1 MTLVVLAAG
10 MGSRYKGLKQVDPI
24 SRAGEFI
31 IDFSVYDAIRS
42 GFNKV
47 VFIIKRDLYDTFRQT
62 IGKRLERFVEV
73 RYVFQENQ
81 FLDGAPVPP
90 DRVKPFGTA
99 HALLA
104 CLGEVNEPFVV
115 INADD
120 FYGADAFRCVAE
132 YLQNHPYDG
141 KCHFCMA
148 GYVLD
153 NTLSKSGYVSR
164 GECFVD
170 ASGYLTGITERTKI
184 CEDGD
189 TVKYLDGE
197 AWKPIPRDTTVSMN
211 FFGFTPEI
219 LTYIRDGFLCVVHDP
234 ATDLA
239 KAEYYL
245 PHAVTQMLRDGL
257 CDIRVLHTSAKWFG
271 VTYPEDKPAVAEEI
285 DKMISSGIYP
295 DGLWK

>member
-10 MGSRYKGLKQVDPI
+10 MGSRYKGLKQIDPI

-197 AWKPIPRDTTVSMN
+197 AWKPIPRETTVSMN

-219 LTYIRDGFLCVVHDP
+219 LTYIRDGFLRFIHDP

>member
-197 AWKPIPRDTTVSMN
+197 AWKPIPRETTVSMN

-219 LTYIRDGFLCVVHDP
+219 LTYIRDGFLRFIHDP

>member
-10 MGSRYKGLKQVDPI
+10 MGSRYKGLKQIDPI

-62 IGKRLERFVEV
+62 IGKRLERFIEV

-81 FLDGAPVPP
+81 FLDGVSVPSE
-90 DRVKPFGTA
+90 RVKPFGTA

-104 CLGEVNEPFVV
+104 CLDVVNEPFVV

-120 FYGADAFRCVAE
+120 FYGADAFRCVSDF
-132 YLQNHPYDG
+132 LRSHPYDG

-184 CEDGD
+184 CEDGED
-189 TVKYLDGE
+189 AKYLDGE
-197 AWKPIPRDTTVSMN
+197 VWKPIARNTTVSMN

-219 LTYIRDGFLCVVHDP
+219 LTYIRDGFLRFVRDP

-257 CDIRVLHTSAKWFG
+257 CDIRVLNTTAKWFG
-271 VTYPEDKPAVAEEI
+271 VTYPDDKPMVAAEI

>member
-81 FLDGAPVPP
+81 FLDGVSVPP
-90 DRVKPFGTA
+90 ERVKPFGTA

-120 FYGADAFRCVAE
+120 FYGADAFRCVAD

-141 KCHFCMA
+141 KCHFCLA

-189 TVKYLDGE
+189 AVKYLDGE
-197 AWKPIPRDTTVSMN
+197 VWKPIPRDTTVSMN

-219 LTYIRDGFLCVVHDP
+219 LTYIRDGFLRFVHDP

-257 CDIRVLHTSAKWFG
+257 CDIRVLQTSAKWFG

>member
-164 GECFVD
+164 GECFVN

-197 AWKPIPRDTTVSMN
+197 AWKPIPRETTVSMN

-219 LTYIRDGFLCVVHDP
+219 LTYIRDGFLRFIHDP

>member
-1 MTLVVLAAG
+1 M
-10 MGSRYKGLKQVDPI
+10 
-24 SRAGEFI
+24 
-31 IDFSVYDAIRS
+31 
-42 GFNKV
+42 
-47 VFIIKRDLYDTFRQT
+47 
-62 IGKRLERFVEV
+62 
-73 RYVFQENQ
+73 
-81 FLDGAPVPP
+81 
-90 DRVKPFGTA
+90 
-99 HALLA
+99 
-104 CLGEVNEPFVV
+104 
-115 INADD
+115 
-120 FYGADAFRCVAE
+120 
-132 YLQNHPYDG
+132 
-141 KCHFCMA
+141 
-148 GYVLD
+148 
-153 NTLSKSGYVSR
+153 
-164 GECFVD
+164 D

-197 AWKPIPRDTTVSMN
+197 AWKPIPRETTVSMN

-219 LTYIRDGFLCVVHDP
+219 LTYIRDGFLCFVHDP

>member
-219 LTYIRDGFLCVVHDP
+219 LTYIRDGFLRFVHDP

-257 CDIRVLHTSAKWFG
+257 CDIRVLQTSAKWFG

>member
-81 FLDGAPVPP
+81 FLDGVPVPP

-197 AWKPIPRDTTVSMN
+197 AWKPIPRETTVSMN

-219 LTYIRDGFLCVVHDP
+219 LTYIRDGFLCFVHDP

>member
-10 MGSRYKGLKQVDPI
+10 MGSRYKGLKQIDPI

-47 VFIIKRDLYDTFRQT
+47 VFIIKRDLYDTFRRT
-62 IGKRLERFVEV
+62 IGRRLERFIEV
-73 RYVFQENQ
+73 RYAFQENQ
-81 FLDGAPVPP
+81 FLDGVPVPP
-90 DRVKPFGTA
+90 ERVKPFGTA

-104 CLGEVNEPFVV
+104 CLDVVNEPFVV

-120 FYGADAFRCVAE
+120 FYGADAYRCVSD
-132 YLQNHPYDG
+132 YLRSHPNDG

-164 GECFVD
+164 GECSVD

-184 CEDGD
+184 CEEGD
-189 TVKYLDGE
+189 SVQYLDGE
-197 AWKPIPRDTTVSMN
+197 EWKPISRDTTVSMN

-219 LTYIRDGFLCVVHDP
+219 LTYIRDGFLRFVHDP
-234 ATDLA
+234 TTDLA

-257 CDIRVLHTSAKWFG
+257 CDIRVLNTTAKWFG
-271 VTYPEDKPAVAEEI
+271 VTYPDDKPMVAEEI

>member
-10 MGSRYKGLKQVDPI
+10 MGSRYKGLKQIDPI

-197 AWKPIPRDTTVSMN
+197 AWKPIPRETTVSMN

-219 LTYIRDGFLCVVHDP
+219 LIYIRDGFLRFIHDP

>member
-10 MGSRYKGLKQVDPI
+10 MGSRYKGLKQIDPI

-197 AWKPIPRDTTVSMN
+197 AWKPIPRETTVSMN

-219 LTYIRDGFLCVVHDP
+219 LTYIRDGFLRFIHDP

-245 PHAVTQMLRDGL
+245 PHAVTQMLCDGL
-257 CDIRVLHTSAKWFG
+257 CDIRVLQTSAKWFG

>member
-104 CLGEVNEPFVV
+104 CLGEVNAPFVV

-197 AWKPIPRDTTVSMN
+197 AWKPIPRETTVSMN

-219 LTYIRDGFLCVVHDP
+219 LTYIRDGFLRFIHDP

-257 CDIRVLHTSAKWFG
+257 CDIRVLQTSAKWFG

>member
-219 LTYIRDGFLCVVHDP
+219 LIYIRDGFLRFVHDP

>member
-10 MGSRYKGLKQVDPI
+10 MGSRYKGLKQIDPI

-81 FLDGAPVPP
+81 FLDGEPVPP

-197 AWKPIPRDTTVSMN
+197 AWKPIPRETTVSMN

-219 LTYIRDGFLCVVHDP
+219 LTYIRDGFLRFVHDP

-257 CDIRVLHTSAKWFG
+257 CDIRVLQTSAKWFG

>member
-90 DRVKPFGTA
+90 SRDKPFGTA

-197 AWKPIPRDTTVSMN
+197 AWKPIPRETTVSMN

-219 LTYIRDGFLCVVHDP
+219 LTYIRDGFLRFIHDP

-257 CDIRVLHTSAKWFG
+257 CDIRVLQTSAKWFG

>member
-219 LTYIRDGFLCVVHDP
+219 LTYIRDGFLRFVHDP

-245 PHAVTQMLRDGL
+245 PHAVTQMLCDGL
-257 CDIRVLHTSAKWFG
+257 CDIRVLQTSAKWFG

>member
-42 GFNKV
+42 GFSKV

-189 TVKYLDGE
+189 TVKYLDGDRLDE
-197 AWKPIPRDTTVSMN
+197 FLRLYARDS
-211 FFGFTPEI
+211 
-219 LTYIRDGFLCVVHDP
+219 H
-234 ATDLA
+234 
-239 KAEYYL
+239 
-245 PHAVTQMLRDGL
+245 
-257 CDIRVLHTSAKWFG
+257 LHTRRLLMFCARPGDRPCQGGILSAARCHADAARRSLRHPRAAHLGK
-271 VTYPEDKPAVAEEI
+271 VVRRDL
-285 DKMISSGIYP
+285 SG
-295 DGLWK
+295 G

>member
-81 FLDGAPVPP
+81 FLDGALVPP

-197 AWKPIPRDTTVSMN
+197 AWKPIPRETTVSMN

-219 LTYIRDGFLCVVHDP
+219 LTYIRDGFLCFVHDP

>member
-10 MGSRYKGLKQVDPI
+10 MGSRYKGLKQIDPI

-62 IGKRLERFVEV
+62 IGKRLERFIEV

-81 FLDGAPVPP
+81 FLDGVSVPP
-90 DRVKPFGTA
+90 ERVKPFGTA

-104 CLGEVNEPFVV
+104 CLDVVNEPFVV

-120 FYGADAFRCVAE
+120 FYGADAFRCVSDF
-132 YLQNHPYDG
+132 LRSHPYDG

-184 CEDGD
+184 CEDGED
-189 TVKYLDGE
+189 AKYLDGE
-197 AWKPIPRDTTVSMN
+197 VWKPIARNTTVSMN

-219 LTYIRDGFLCVVHDP
+219 LTYIRDGFLRFVRDP

-257 CDIRVLHTSAKWFG
+257 CDIRVLNTTAKWFG
-271 VTYPEDKPAVAEEI
+271 VTYPDDKPMVAAEI
-285 DKMISSGIYP
+285 DKMISSGVYP

>member
-148 GYVLD
+148 VYVLD

-197 AWKPIPRDTTVSMN
+197 AWKPIPRETTVSMN

-219 LTYIRDGFLCVVHDP
+219 LTYIRDGFLCFVHDP

>member
-197 AWKPIPRDTTVSMN
+197 AWKPIPRETTVSMN

-219 LTYIRDGFLCVVHDP
+219 LTYIRDGFLRFVHDP

>member
-197 AWKPIPRDTTVSMN
+197 AWKPIPRETTVSMN

-219 LTYIRDGFLCVVHDP
+219 LTYIRDGFLRFVHDP
-234 ATDLA
+234 ATDLS

>member
-10 MGSRYKGLKQVDPI
+10 MGSRYKGLKQIDPI

-31 IDFSVYDAIRS
+31 IDFSIYDAIRS

-81 FLDGAPVPP
+81 FLEGVPVPP

-197 AWKPIPRDTTVSMN
+197 AWKPIPRETTVSMN

-219 LTYIRDGFLCVVHDP
+219 LTYIRDGFLCFVHDP

>member
-47 VFIIKRDLYDTFRQT
+47 VSIIKRDLYDTFRQT

-197 AWKPIPRDTTVSMN
+197 AWKPIPRETTVSMN

-219 LTYIRDGFLCVVHDP
+219 LTYIRDGFLCFVHDP

>member
-197 AWKPIPRDTTVSMN
+197 AWKPIPRETTVSMN

-219 LTYIRDGFLCVVHDP
+219 LTYIRDGFLRFIHDP

-245 PHAVTQMLRDGL
+245 PHAVTQMLCDGL
-257 CDIRVLHTSAKWFG
+257 CDIRVLQTSAKWFG

>member
-10 MGSRYKGLKQVDPI
+10 MGSRYKGLKQIDPI

-47 VFIIKRDLYDTFRQT
+47 VFIIKRDLYDTFRRT
-62 IGKRLERFVEV
+62 IGRRLERFIEV

-81 FLDGAPVPP
+81 FLDGVPVPP
-90 DRVKPFGTA
+90 ERVKPFGTA

-104 CLGEVNEPFVV
+104 CLDVVNEPFVV

-120 FYGADAFRCVAE
+120 FYGADAYRCVSD
-132 YLQNHPYDG
+132 YLRSHPNDG

-184 CEDGD
+184 CEDGED
-189 TVKYLDGE
+189 AKYLDGE
-197 AWKPIPRDTTVSMN
+197 VWKPIARNTTVSMN

-219 LTYIRDGFLCVVHDP
+219 LTYIRDGFLRFVRDP

-257 CDIRVLHTSAKWFG
+257 CDIRVLNTTAKWFG
-271 VTYPEDKPAVAEEI
+271 VTYPDDKPMVAAEI

>member
-197 AWKPIPRDTTVSMN
+197 AWKPIPRETTVSMN

-219 LTYIRDGFLCVVHDP
+219 LTYIRDGFLRFIHDP

-257 CDIRVLHTSAKWFG
+257 CDIRVLQTSAKWFG

>member
-10 MGSRYKGLKQVDPI
+10 MGSRYKGLKQIDPI

-219 LTYIRDGFLCVVHDP
+219 LTYIRDGFLRFVHDP

>member
-10 MGSRYKGLKQVDPI
+10 MGSRYKGLKQIDPI

-62 IGKRLERFVEV
+62 IGKRLERFIEV
-73 RYVFQENQ
+73 KYVFQENQ
-81 FLDGAPVPP
+81 CLDGVPVPP
-90 DRVKPFGTA
+90 ERVKPFGTA

-104 CLGEVNEPFVV
+104 CLDVVNEPFVV

-120 FYGADAFRCVAE
+120 FYGADAFRCVSDF
-132 YLQNHPYDG
+132 LRSHPYDG

-184 CEDGD
+184 CEDGEGA
-189 TVKYLDGE
+189 KYLDGE
-197 AWKPIPRDTTVSMN
+197 AWKPIARDTTVSMN

-219 LTYIRDGFLCVVHDP
+219 LTYIRDGFLRFVHDP

-257 CDIRVLHTSAKWFG
+257 CDIRVLNTTAKWFG
-271 VTYPEDKPAVAEEI
+271 VTYPDDKPMVAEEI

>member
-197 AWKPIPRDTTVSMN
+197 AWKPIPRETTVSMN

-219 LTYIRDGFLCVVHDP
+219 LAYIRDGFLRFIHDP

-257 CDIRVLHTSAKWFG
+257 CDIRVLQTSAKWFG

>member
-47 VFIIKRDLYDTFRQT
+47 VFIIKRDLYDLFRQT

-197 AWKPIPRDTTVSMN
+197 AWKPIPRETTVSMN

-219 LTYIRDGFLCVVHDP
+219 LTYIRDGFLRFIHDP

-257 CDIRVLHTSAKWFG
+257 CDIRVLQTSAKWFG

>member
-73 RYVFQENQ
+73 RYLFQENQ
-81 FLDGAPVPP
+81 FLDCAKVPP

-132 YLQNHPYDG
+132 CFPRRMLCG
-141 KCHFCMA
+141 C
-148 GYVLD
+148 VR
-153 NTLSKSGYVSR
+153 LSHRYHR
-164 GECFVD
+164 
-170 ASGYLTGITERTKI
+170 A
-184 CEDGD
+184 
-189 TVKYLDGE
+189 
-197 AWKPIPRDTTVSMN
+197 
-211 FFGFTPEI
+211 
-219 LTYIRDGFLCVVHDP
+219 HQ
-234 ATDLA
+234 DL
-239 KAEYYL
+239 
-245 PHAVTQMLRDGL
+245 R
-257 CDIRVLHTSAKWFG
+257 RR
-271 VTYPEDKPAVAEEI
+271 
-285 DKMISSGIYP
+285 
-295 DGLWK
+295 

>member
-81 FLDGAPVPP
+81 FLDDAPVPP

-197 AWKPIPRDTTVSMN
+197 AWKPIPRETTVSMN

-219 LTYIRDGFLCVVHDP
+219 LTYIRDGFLRFIHDP

-257 CDIRVLHTSAKWFG
+257 CDIRVLQTSAKWFG

>member
-10 MGSRYKGLKQVDPI
+10 MGSRYKGLKQIDPI

-197 AWKPIPRDTTVSMN
+197 AWKPIPRETTVSMN

-219 LTYIRDGFLCVVHDP
+219 LTYIRDGFLRFVHDP
-234 ATDLA
+234 ATDLS

>member
-197 AWKPIPRDTTVSMN
+197 AWKPIPRETTVSMN

-219 LTYIRDGFLCVVHDP
+219 LTYIRDGFLCFVHDP

>member
-197 AWKPIPRDTTVSMN
+197 AWKPIPRETTVSMN

-219 LTYIRDGFLCVVHDP
+219 LTYIRDGFLHFIHDP